1 MTNLEIIESERLLN
15 NIDEELE
22 LDTFQG
28 WKNRGYQIIKG
39 QKALFKTKI
48 WKPRKIDVKEVK
60 DENEEQP
67 AEDKKSN
74 SKFIMVNSAF
84 FSEEQVQKVS

>member
-1 MTNLEIIESERLLN
+1 MTNFEIIESERLLN

-48 WKPRKIDVKEVK
+48 WKPRKIEVKEVK
-60 DENEEQP
+60 DENEEQNK
-67 AEDKKSN
+67 EEKNN

-84 FSEEQVQKVS
+84 FSENQVQRAS